1 MATIELSQTWL
12 KQIKGRY
19 KDLKITDVRIR
30 LKDEEKLKGIA
41 SITLDECFVIHDI
54 KVIDGKDGLFVS
66 MPNKKHAD
74 GERRDIAHPIK
85 TETREY
91 VKEEVLAAYKQ
102 ALETS
107 AE

>member
-1 MATIELSQTWL
+1 M
-12 KQIKGRY
+12 
-19 KDLKITDVRIR
+19 KITDVRIR

-41 SITLDECFVIHDI
+41 SITIDECFVVHDI

-66 MPNKKHAD
+66 MPSKKHVD
-74 GERRDIAHPIK
+74 GEHRDIAHPIK

-91 VKEEVLAAYKQ
+91 IKAEVLAAYNQ
-102 ALETS
+102 ALETK